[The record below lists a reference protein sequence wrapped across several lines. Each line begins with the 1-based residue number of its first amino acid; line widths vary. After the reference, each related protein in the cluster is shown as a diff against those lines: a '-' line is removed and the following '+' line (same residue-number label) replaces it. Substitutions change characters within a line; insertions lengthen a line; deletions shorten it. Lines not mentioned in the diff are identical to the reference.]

1 MPYKQC
7 IYCCT
12 YGTLCSL
19 PVMLVDRSGLEVLE
33 EIGTTVVGTTVVGT
47 TVVVLE
53 LVILPSAVSLKTKN
67 RYPSL
72 YSVSMPSR
80 AR

>member
-1 MPYKQC
+1 
-7 IYCCT
+7 
-12 YGTLCSL
+12 
-19 PVMLVDRSGLEVLE
+19 MLVVRSGLEVLG
-33 EIGTTVVGTTVVGT
+33 EIGTTVVGT

-53 LVILPSAVSLKTKN
+53 LVLLPSAVSLKTKN